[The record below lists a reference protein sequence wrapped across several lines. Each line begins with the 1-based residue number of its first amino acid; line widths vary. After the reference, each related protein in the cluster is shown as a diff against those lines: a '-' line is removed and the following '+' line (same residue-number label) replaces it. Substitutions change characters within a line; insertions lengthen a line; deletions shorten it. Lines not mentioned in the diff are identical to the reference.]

1 MLQSLDPRA
10 LQRAVTQS
18 LGMPAPLLGR
28 LHFESETRTAVSC
41 LVWFPR
47 KQPNDENL
55 S

>member
-1 MLQSLDPRA
+1 MLQSPGPRA
-10 LQRAVTQS
+10 LQWAVTQS

-28 LHFESETRTAVSC
+28 LHVKSENRTAVSC

-55 S
+55 P